1 MPKNM
6 ANKTEE
12 DKAISTIADPVSS
25 IKPLNPLTA
34 TLDRFRPV
42 KKFNNLRIALFLSLP
57 IRIWPSISVLS
68 EPLCPLTCTVPEN
81 QEC

>member
-25 IKPLNPLTA
+25 IEPTNRLAANV
-34 TLDRFRPV
+34 DRFKPV
-42 KKFNNLRIALFLSLP
+42 KKLNNLRITHSLSLQNGLLP
-57 IRIWPSISVLS
+57 
-68 EPLCPLTCTVPEN
+68 
-81 QEC
+81 